1 MDGLKL
7 TEAEFKVVTALD
19 ERSRC
24 FLVKQGHASSVC
36 QLNLRGMDDILSV
49 ISASTD
55 NIEVMHRVL
64 QTTAVRNRVKVD
76 ELTPDQWLEA
86 FYKNRK
92 GSGKRAEK
100 DQEETA

>member
-1 MDGLKL
+1 LKL

-64 QTTAVRNRVKVD
+64 HEVAMREKVPEAD
-76 ELTPDQWLEA
+76 LTPEQWLA
-86 FYKNRK
+86 DFYRKRK
-92 GSGKRAEK
+92 GSGKPASREQA
-100 DQEETA
+100 A